1 MASSVQPL
9 QYVRNH
15 FGILRSIN
23 GAIDTI
29 LSMAVYNSTCCNQH
43 LSKFASSLSI
53 KVVMYIFELMA
64 PTAISFASP
73 HHSEYM
79 VTRNPYHN
87 GISISGV
94 LTAVY
99 LGVATVLLPFISS

>member
-1 MASSVQPL
+1 
-9 QYVRNH
+9 
-15 FGILRSIN
+15 
-23 GAIDTI
+23 
-29 LSMAVYNSTCCNQH
+29 
-43 LSKFASSLSI
+43 
-53 KVVMYIFELMA
+53 MYIFELMA

-73 HHSEYM
+73 HYSEYM